1 MIGRAPTSDYIERRP
16 VVDFPEEDAVVEAR
30 LDPVLC
36 SLANDLFQ
44 SRDSSAP
51 VALTAL
57 VLSRCRRTLMEAF
70 GRDMFEIAARAVFL
84 DLFDR
89 REVPGPA
96 TAATEAPE
104 LREAAWF
111 GLLASHTRTSYRT
124 GLMRG
129 CLVGLG
135 MTVVTDIALRLLLS

>member
-1 MIGRAPTSDYIERRP
+1 MIGRVPTSDYIERRLG
-16 VVDFPEEDAVVEAR
+16 VDFPEEDAVVEAR

-36 SLANDLFQ
+36 SLANDLFP
-44 SRDSSAP
+44 SRDANAP
-51 VALTAL
+51 LALSAL

-70 GRDMFEIAARAVFL
+70 GRDMVEIAARAVFL

-89 REVPGPA
+89 REHPGFASPA
-96 TAATEAPE
+96 DEPPA

-111 GLLASHTRTSYRT
+111 GLLARHTRASYRT

-135 MTVVTDIALRLLLS
+135 LAVVADVALRLLLP

>member
-1 MIGRAPTSDYIERRP
+1 MIGRVPTSDYIERRLGA
-16 VVDFPEEDAVVEAR
+16 DFPEEDAVVEAR

-36 SLANDLFQ
+36 SLADDLVPN
-44 SRDSSAP
+44 RDANAP
-51 VALTAL
+51 LALSAL
-57 VLSRCRRTLMEAF
+57 VLSRCRRSLMQAF
-70 GRDMFEIAARAVFL
+70 GRDMVEIAARAVFL

-89 REVPGPA
+89 REHRGFAWPA
-96 TAATEAPE
+96 DEPAA

-111 GLLASHTRTSYRT
+111 GLLARHTRASYRT

-135 MTVVTDIALRLLLS
+135 LAVVTDVALRLLLP